1 MHRYAITSERNAND
15 MPATTDPQQRAA
27 TAPDGDTDRPVTLIN
42 SFVVAPGRDDVFVS
56 MWTEASR
63 YFRAQP
69 GFVSL
74 RFHRAVSPDA
84 DYRYVNVARW
94 ETLRDFQAAHETE
107 EFRRIVSAEKWKE
120 FPASPALYEV
130 IVVADADEPRS

>member
-1 MHRYAITSERNAND
+1 
-15 MPATTDPQQRAA
+15 MPATIDPEKRAA
-27 TAPDGDTDRPVTLIN
+27 TAPEAGADRPVTLIN
-42 SFVVAPGRDDVFVS
+42 SFVVPPGRAEVFES
-56 MWTEASR
+56 LWTEASM

-94 ETLRDFQAAHETE
+94 ETLRDFQAAHATA
-107 EFRRIVSAEKWKE
+107 EFRGIVTADPWKE
-120 FPASPALYEV
+120 FPANPALYEV
-130 IVVADADEPRS
+130 IVAADADGDADADGGQERAAS